1 MTPSPDKIGQHGD
14 RFRVLFEHSSDAH
27 FIFDETG
34 ITDCNDATVQLLKAP
49 DKAHV
54 LSLHP
59 AVLSPEYQPDG
70 RRSLEKAQEMD
81 ALARTRG
88 YHRFEWLHRKLD
100 GEVFPVEV
108 TLNAVEIDGKPALI
122 VVWHDLTEIKRVEA
136 ELRKRTDQLEGAN
149 RELSATN
156 ARLKRDLQAAAR
168 VQQSLMPTALP
179 NTPPVR
185 LAWAFRPCEELAGD
199 LLNIFLLDER
209 HVGLY
214 LLDVSGHGVAASLLS
229 VAVSHFLTPHGDNSL
244 LKLPAQ
250 SGTPLRLVRPREVV
264 QRLNAQFSTSR
275 SEQFFTLFYGYV
287 DLASNTLTYSNAG
300 HPGPVILAGGAEPS
314 VLHSS
319 GFPVGVLEQ
328 AEYEDAEVRLR
339 SGDRFWLYSDGLLE
353 AMNPAGEQFGKGRL
367 ITELHAASADALSGA
382 VRKVLQK
389 VESWAGEKGPQDDI
403 SLVAFEIDRS

>member
-1 MTPSPDKIGQHGD
+1 MTRPADNKAQYGD

-27 FIFDETG
+27 FIFDDTG
-34 ITDCNDATVQLLKAP
+34 IIDCNDATVQLLKAA
-49 DKAHV
+49 DKGQV
-54 LSLHP
+54 LSLRP

-70 RRSLEKAQEMD
+70 RRSVEKAQEMD

-108 TLNAVEIDGKPALI
+108 TLNAVEIGGSPALI

-136 ELRKRTDQLEGAN
+136 ELRKRTEELEAVN
-149 RELSATN
+149 RELAGTN
-156 ARLKRDLQAAAR
+156 TRLKRDLQAAAR
-168 VQQSLMPTALP
+168 VQQALLPAALP

-229 VAVSHFLTPHGDNSL
+229 VAVSHFLTPHGDSSL

-250 SGTPLRLVRPREVV
+250 GGTSARLARPREVV
-264 QRLNAQFSTSR
+264 QRLNAQFSTNR

-300 HPGPVILAGGAEPS
+300 HPGPVILAGGADPS
-314 VLHSS
+314 VLQSS

-339 SGDRFWLYSDGLLE
+339 PGDRFWLYSDGLLE
-353 AMNPAGEQFGKGRL
+353 AMDPAGEQFGKGRL
-367 ITELHAASADALSGA
+367 FTELHAASADALSGA
-382 VRKVLQK
+382 VRKVLRG